1 MGRSAY
7 CGQMTRL
14 PPCLRVTRLALI
26 VAVLGLL
33 FGGGVAAPA
42 VAAPAP
48 DTAAPLTYLKS
59 CKAGYRKAIIGG
71 AQKCL
76 HAGQFCAKS
85 RVTEYRRYGFV
96 CKPGSDGRFRLFRR

>member
-7 CGQMTRL
+7 CGQTMRL
-14 PPCLRVTRLALI
+14 PPCPVVTRLALI
-26 VAVLGLL
+26 VVVLGLL

-42 VAAPAP
+42 VATPAR
-48 DTAAPLTYLKS
+48 DNAAPLTYLKS

-76 HAGQFCAKS
+76 RTGQFCAKS
-85 RVTEYRRYGFV
+85 RASEYRRYGFV
-96 CKPGSDGRFRLFRR
+96 CKPGSDGRYRLFRR